1 MSFLYPFYLWG
12 LFGIGI
18 PLIIHF
24 FARKKGKALNF
35 SSVRFLKISKTKA
48 GKIKK
53 IEEILILFMRISLL
67 ALLIL
72 ILSGPISKSA
82 LFKGEGFFVFLI
94 DDSLSMGAENSLPF
108 KKLKERALEILS
120 QIKKPACV
128 SLLFL
133 SGKYKGFSHDF
144 ESIGRIIK
152 NSKVSFTSGNLFGCI
167 EKAKKILEKKSGRK
181 VIYFFTDMQKNL
193 WNFDGEKIDLGDI
206 EFVLID
212 CGKKNLS
219 NISLKNIRIYPG
231 KCECEILNWSCKEAN
246 GKIILSCGKWK
257 KEKSFSVPPIKSD
270 KIIFKIPEKIEKLK
284 GEILYHDSILPD
296 NSFYLSSPYKKRK
309 ILLIFEKP
317 DKSNFYIIN
326 SIKAMEDGERF
337 LIDEMRF
344 DRIDNLIFERY
355 GIIFICDV
363 GRFRKDT
370 IKRFYSYVEEGGNL
384 VIFLGDTIIPQNFNN
399 DWYLKEKSV
408 FLTPATI
415 KKKLEF
421 RRPFKIV
428 WVDTKNPL
436 FSPFSEKIFEYLR
449 PLNFFKI
456 FHLDKIYGNVLL
468 KIENGYC
475 VMVEKE
481 IGDGRVFLFPFLPQK
496 NWTDFPLKSFFPVMI
511 ERILNTIH
519 LKTFVLRIGEKRKI
533 KVPGWVRKVEIFSPD
548 GKKEEI
554 KKIENNEIEFS
565 PGIPGFW
572 KVIFYKKGE
581 KIEKIF
587 GVNVDWKEGDL
598 SRINFRSIKNLING
612 KIYFLNNKNLVIQR
626 TTSKDL
632 SDLFLDIALLLLL
645 SEIAVSNFLIYKKR
659 KNV

>member
-257 KEKSFSVPPIKSD
+257 KEKRAAQ
-270 KIIFKIPEKIEKLK
+270 
-284 GEILYHDSILPD
+284 
-296 NSFYLSSPYKKRK
+296 NSR
-309 ILLIFEKP
+309 
-317 DKSNFYIIN
+317 
-326 SIKAMEDGERF
+326 R
-337 LIDEMRF
+337 
-344 DRIDNLIFERY
+344 
-355 GIIFICDV
+355 
-363 GRFRKDT
+363 
-370 IKRFYSYVEEGGNL
+370 
-384 VIFLGDTIIPQNFNN
+384 
-399 DWYLKEKSV
+399 
-408 FLTPATI
+408 TP
-415 KKKLEF
+415 
-421 RRPFKIV
+421 
-428 WVDTKNPL
+428 
-436 FSPFSEKIFEYLR
+436 
-449 PLNFFKI
+449 
-456 FHLDKIYGNVLL
+456 
-468 KIENGYC
+468 
-475 VMVEKE
+475 
-481 IGDGRVFLFPFLPQK
+481 
-496 NWTDFPLKSFFPVMI
+496 
-511 ERILNTIH
+511 
-519 LKTFVLRIGEKRKI
+519 
-533 KVPGWVRKVEIFSPD
+533 
-548 GKKEEI
+548 
-554 KKIENNEIEFS
+554 
-565 PGIPGFW
+565 
-572 KVIFYKKGE
+572 
-581 KIEKIF
+581 
-587 GVNVDWKEGDL
+587 
-598 SRINFRSIKNLING
+598 
-612 KIYFLNNKNLVIQR
+612 
-626 TTSKDL
+626 
-632 SDLFLDIALLLLL
+632 
-645 SEIAVSNFLIYKKR
+645 
-659 KNV
+659 